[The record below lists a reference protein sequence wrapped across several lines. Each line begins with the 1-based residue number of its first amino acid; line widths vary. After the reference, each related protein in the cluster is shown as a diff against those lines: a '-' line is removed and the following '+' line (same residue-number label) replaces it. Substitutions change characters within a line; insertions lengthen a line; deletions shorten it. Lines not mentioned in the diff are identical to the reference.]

1 MKLLTIPQAAKIL
14 QVGETELYRMAKR
27 GDVPCVAIGRRRRIP
42 ELELHA
48 WLQHRLPARYRI
60 PAQDPP
66 TPARRGSRKDAA

>member
-42 ELELHA
+42 ERELKA
-48 WLQHRLPARYRI
+48 WVQNRIHRRFRL
-60 PAQDPP
+60 AQPGSDPQE
-66 TPARRGSRKDAA
+66 AA